1 VKTTLTQ
8 RRPCARG
15 GFTIVEVI
23 MAMFILLVGMTSIL
37 GLLSFGASL
46 SRTAHLRTN
55 AAAAVESVL
64 SDLQETF
71 FPLVNGEAGEP
82 KKIERRE
89 IFGVPDV
96 VYSATP
102 FQNPDRPTEYRVDIE
117 MTWKSAGVELEKN
130 FSTILLREVPFGERL
145 RRRFVEGQEDA
156 LSSSPPASSDAA
168 QPKAGDT
175 RKP

>member
-1 VKTTLTQ
+1 VHA
-8 RRPCARG
+8 RSRG

-23 MAMFILLVGMTSIL
+23 LAMFILLVGMTSIL

-46 SRTAHLRTN
+46 SRTAQLRTN
-55 AAAAVESVL
+55 GAAAAESVL

-71 FPLVNGEAGEP
+71 FPMVNGEAGEP

-89 IFGVPDV
+89 LGGVADV

-102 FQNPDRPTEYRVDIE
+102 FQNPERPLEYRVDIE
-117 MTWKSAGVELEKN
+117 MTWKSAGVELEKH

-145 RRRFVEGQEDA
+145 RRRFVEGEQDA
-156 LSSSPPASSDAA
+156 LSSTPEGPAPGSGGPPAPTDL
-168 QPKAGDT
+168 PGK
-175 RKP
+175 KP